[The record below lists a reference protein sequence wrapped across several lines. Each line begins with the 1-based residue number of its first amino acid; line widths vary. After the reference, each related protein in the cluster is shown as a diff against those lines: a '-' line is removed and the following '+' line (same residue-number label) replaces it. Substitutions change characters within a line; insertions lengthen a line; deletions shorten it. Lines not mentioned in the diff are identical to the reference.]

1 MKKSQN
7 IYLIGFMGVGKT
19 TISKQIQQLLEWD
32 EIDTDKFIVKK
43 KKMPITEI
51 FEQYGEAYFRKLET
65 NILKD
70 IAKMRELI
78 VSCGG
83 GMPLKEENRKIMK
96 KSGTVILLSASPETI
111 YEHVKKGKER
121 PLLNGTMDLEYIES
135 LMKKREKDYQAA
147 KDIEIWTDYLS
158 PEQVAQKIIENINN

>member
-1 MKKSQN
+1 MRRTGN

-19 TISKQIQQLLEWD
+19 TISKQLEQLLEWD
-32 EIDTDKFIVKK
+32 EIDTDKYIVKK
-43 KKMPITEI
+43 KKMPVTDI

-70 IAKMRELI
+70 IAKTEKQI

-83 GMPLKEENRKIMK
+83 GMPLKEENRKLMK
-96 KSGTVILLSASPETI
+96 KSGTVILLSASPKTI

-121 PLLNGTMDLEYIES
+121 PLLNSHMDLEYIEN
-135 LMKKREKDYQAA
+135 LMEKRAKDYQAA
-147 KDIEIWTDYLS
+147 KDIEIWTDALS
-158 PEQVAQKIIENINN
+158 PEQVARKIVEEMKN